1 MMSDNVFTSRY
12 KVQRIVRQG
21 NHYTVAYDIGS
32 VKMFLYVLNVANTGL
47 IFVNSRFWMQGVT
60 LLLHKLEP

>member
-1 MMSDNVFTSRY
+1 MFLHPAIKCKELLGKATM
-12 KVQRIVRQG
+12 
-21 NHYTVAYDIGS
+21 AYDMGS